1 MQFCKG
7 FIRKGKNVYGFSAF
21 ECINEAKIA
30 DNFDQRF
37 ERSGTNSHINYITQG
52 LVIDRNVVRCG
63 MGSNMMRGTHSVRG
77 MVGSMM
83 RDMMWGMMWGMMR
96 SMVGSN
102 MMWGMMRSN
111 MMGSNMMRSNM
122 MGSNMMWDMMW
133 DMMWGMMWGMM
144 WSNMMRCGIM
154 MGGSGMVKGGF
165 MVTS

>member
-37 ERSGTNSHINYITQG
+37 ERSGTNSHINYITQR
-52 LVIDRNVVRCG
+52 LVIDRNVVRGG
-63 MGSNMMRGTHSVRG
+63 MGGNMMRGTHSVRG

-83 RDMMWGMMWGMMR
+83 RDMMRGMMWGMMR

-102 MMWGMMRSN
+102 MMWGKMW
-111 MMGSNMMRSNM
+111 GNMMRSNM
-122 MGSNMMWDMMW
+122 MWGMMRDMMRYMMRGNMVGSNMMG
-133 DMMWGMMWGMM
+133 GMMG
-144 WSNMMRCGIM
+144 SNMMRCGIM
-154 MGGSGMVKGGF
+154 MSGSGMVKG
-165 MVTS
+165 

>member
-52 LVIDRNVVRCG
+52 LVIDRNVVRGG
-63 MGSNMMRGTHSVRG
+63 MGGNMMRDTHSMRR

-83 RDMMWGMMWGMMR
+83 RDMMWGMMR

-102 MMWGMMRSN
+102 MMW
-111 MMGSNMMRSNM
+111 
-122 MGSNMMWDMMW
+122 DMMQ
-133 DMMWGMMWGMM
+133 GMMWSMM

-154 MGGSGMVKGGF
+154 
-165 MVTS
+165 

>member
-37 ERSGTNSHINYITQG
+37 ERSGTNSHINYITQR
-52 LVIDRNVVRCG
+52 LVIDWNVVRCG
-63 MGSNMMRGTHSVRG
+63 MGGNMMRGTHSIRG

-83 RDMMWGMMWGMMR
+83 RDMMWGMMRGR
-96 SMVGSN
+96 VGSSMMWGKMWGN

-111 MMGSNMMRSNM
+111 MMGSNMMRSI
-122 MGSNMMWDMMW
+122 
-133 DMMWGMMWGMM
+133 M
-144 WSNMMRCGIM
+144 WSLMVRCGIM
-154 MGGSGMVKGGF
+154 MGGTGMVKGGLIG
-165 MVTS
+165 SSR

>member
-21 ECINEAKIA
+21 ECINKAKIT

-37 ERSGTNSHINYITQG
+37 ERSGTNSHINYITQR

-83 RDMMWGMMWGMMR
+83 RDMMRDMMSDMMWGMMR
-96 SMVGSN
+96 S
-102 MMWGMMRSN
+102 
-111 MMGSNMMRSNM
+111 
-122 MGSNMMWDMMW
+122 
-133 DMMWGMMWGMM
+133 MM

-154 MGGSGMVKGGF
+154 MGGTGMVKGGF

>member
-52 LVIDRNVVRCG
+52 LVIDRNVVRGG
-63 MGSNMMRGTHSVRG
+63 MGGNMMRDTHSMRR

-83 RDMMWGMMWGMMR
+83 RDMMWGMMR

-102 MMWGMMRSN
+102 MMWGNMWGN
-111 MMGSNMMRSNM
+111 MMWGMMRSNM

-133 DMMWGMMWGMM
+133 SMM

-154 MGGSGMVKGGF
+154 MGGTGMVKGGF
-165 MVTS
+165 MV